1 MPRADRLLHLVQL
14 LRRHRQ
20 PVSAATL
27 ADELGISIRSVYRDV
42 QSLRGQGAVIEGE
55 AGIGYLLRP
64 GFLLPPLMFT
74 DEELEAIVLGLRL
87 TVEHGDAA
95 LGRSAAEVVAKLR
108 AVLPRELREL
118 FDETALLAGP
128 ARFRPGETIDLREV
142 RRAIRE
148 QRKAQIEYLAPPVR
162 DAPARAKGVA
172 KLRELRELRELRGL
186 RELRELRELR
196 GRPRGVAP
204 LPSGEGRRT
213 TRIIWPIGIGF
224 FERSRVVIAWCEER
238 RDFRSFRAD
247 RIKRFA
253 LLSEKLPRSRLIL
266 LREWREREGI
276 AAQLPG

>member
-162 DAPARAKGVA
+162 DAPAQAKGVA
-172 KLRELRELRELRGL
+172 KL